1 MNLRLLRVVI
11 ANSGLLKATVV
22 FVLTFCACSCLL
34 AVVEPQIGGVG
45 NALWCCFEAVTTIG
59 FGDVLVATPLGRAI
73 VVLLSLEGIVFI
85 AVLTGAAVNY
95 STELM
100 RARRNE
106 SVALFLD
113 KLEHL
118 PELSQDELAQ
128 ISASVKELS
137 RKRD

>member
-1 MNLRLLRVVI
+1 MNLRLLRVVL
-11 ANSGLLKATVV
+11 ASSGLLRASAV
-22 FVLTFCACSCLL
+22 FAITFCACSLLL
-34 AVVEPQIGGVG
+34 AAVEPEVGGFG

-59 FGDVLVATPLGRAI
+59 FGDVLVTTPLGRAI
-73 VVLLSLEGIVFI
+73 VVLLSIEGIVFI
-85 AVLTGAAVNY
+85 AVLTGAVVNY

-113 KLEHL
+113 KLERL

-137 RKRD
+137 HRRD